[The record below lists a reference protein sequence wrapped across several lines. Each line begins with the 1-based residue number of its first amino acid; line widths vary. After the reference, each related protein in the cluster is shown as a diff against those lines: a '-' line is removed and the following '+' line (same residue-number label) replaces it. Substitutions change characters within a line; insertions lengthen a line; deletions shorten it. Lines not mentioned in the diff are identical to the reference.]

1 MDVNMYLAKPYNQNF
16 LKSQMFATTQ
26 ECANF
31 LNEFSK
37 NEIIGKVKVDE
48 WAILGK
54 IMTVNVDGT
63 FSRIDVDTTSFL

>member
-1 MDVNMYLAKPYNQNF
+1 MNFIAKPYNQNF
-16 LKSQMFATTQ
+16 LKSQVFATTQ

-31 LNEFSK
+31 LNAFSK
-37 NEIIGKVKVDE
+37 NEIVGKVKVDE

-63 FSRIDVDTTSFL
+63 FSRINVDMNAFL

>member
-1 MDVNMYLAKPYNQNF
+1 MFLAKPYNQNY
-16 LKSQMFATTQ
+16 LKSQTFATKQ
-26 ECANF
+26 ECADF

-37 NEIIGKVKVDE
+37 NEIVGKVKVDE

-63 FSRIDVDTTSFL
+63 FSRIDVDMTAFL